1 MGECLVSHLI
11 PVGSIITHTWIQK
24 SIYLFIYLFTFPLKR
39 FCHEAKIR
47 IIIPFKG

>member
-24 SIYLFIYLFTFPLKR
+24 SIYLFIYSS
-39 FCHEAKIR
+39 
-47 IIIPFKG
+47 FKTILS